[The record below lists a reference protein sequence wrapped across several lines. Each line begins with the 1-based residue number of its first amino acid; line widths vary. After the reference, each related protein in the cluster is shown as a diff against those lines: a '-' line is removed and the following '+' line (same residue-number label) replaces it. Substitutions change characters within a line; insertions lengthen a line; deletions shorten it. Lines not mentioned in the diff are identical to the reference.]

1 MPIDRTTG
9 EPGILGQSGVI
20 LEAFRP
26 GTEPSRQ
33 SREDESGLSFARNS
47 VSEDPLS
54 QLAAEA
60 EDGTGEDDED
70 EDLGG
75 LY

>member
-1 MPIDRTTG
+1 M
-9 EPGILGQSGVI
+9 I

-26 GTEPSRQ
+26 GTEPARH

-47 VSEDPLS
+47 VSEDPMS

-60 EDGTGEDDED
+60 EDGPGEDDEED
-70 EDLGG
+70 DLGG